1 MNIFMF
7 LLKAIGWYLLF
18 CIVATPIIVALFF
31 AINYAFGRGWISQKY
46 NPDLLW
52 GPIFSEYE
60 IAEREK

>member
-1 MNIFMF
+1 MKYIVW
-7 LLKAIGWYLLF
+7 LLKFSAYFVMWSLLLL
-18 CIVATPIIVALFF
+18 ALFF

>member
-1 MNIFMF
+1 MTYIVW
-7 LLKAIGWYLLF
+7 LLKFSAYFVMWSLLLL
-18 CIVATPIIVALFF
+18 ALFF